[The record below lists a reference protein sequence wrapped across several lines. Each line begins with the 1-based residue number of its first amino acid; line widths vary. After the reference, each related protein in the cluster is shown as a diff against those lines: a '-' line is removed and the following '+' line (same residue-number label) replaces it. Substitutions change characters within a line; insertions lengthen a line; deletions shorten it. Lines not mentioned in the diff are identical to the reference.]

1 MEDKKQLLIQL
12 IMEDNLSAIET
23 FSNKLGISREDVV
36 VLIKALQT
44 DGKLHGILTSDEKR
58 FFKSEVRVSE
68 APVIAHEEEEPSF
81 LKFNAR
87 PGLITAFVG
96 FVIMVVGYTANPF
109 LPIQIASNVSLI
121 LIFIGLLVLI
131 IGLFLVSQRKT
142 PD

>member
-23 FSNKLGISREDVV
+23 YSDKLGISREDVV
-36 VLIKALQT
+36 ALIRELQVQ
-44 DGKLHGILTSDEKR
+44 GKLHGTLTKDEKR

-68 APVIAHEEEEPSF
+68 APVVAHEEEEPLF
-81 LKFNAR
+81 LKFNSR

-96 FVIMVVGYTANPF
+96 FVIIIAGLAVNSFPA
-109 LPIQIASNVSLI
+109 IQNASNVAAI
-121 LIFIGLLVLI
+121 LIFIGLSILI
-131 IGLFLVSQRKT
+131 VGLFLVSQRKT